1 MIFNKLPLND
11 AYVIEIDKKG
21 DERGFFARFFCKNEF
36 AEHGLKNDIVQIN
49 DSFSAEKGT
58 LRGMHYQLPPNAEV
72 KIVRCIRGKIFD
84 VIIDLRKNSPTS
96 GQWFGVELSD
106 ENRKALYVPEGFA
119 HGFLS
124 LEDNVELIY
133 LVTAFYVLESERGI
147 CWDDPFFNIQWP
159 IKPDVI
165 SEKDINHPDFC
176 NEDYLDI
183 G

>member
-11 AYVIEIDKKG
+11 AYIIEIDKKG

-36 AEHGLKNDIVQIN
+36 AEHGLNNDIVQIN
-49 DSFSAEKGT
+49 NSFSAEKGT

-84 VIIDLRKNSPTS
+84 VIIDARKNSSTI

-106 ENRKALYVPEGFA
+106 DNRKALYVPEGFA
-119 HGFLS
+119 HGFLT
-124 LEDNVELIY
+124 LEDNVELFY
-133 LVTAFYVLESERGI
+133 LVTAFYAPEAERGI

-165 SEKDINHPDFC
+165 SEKDRNHPDFC